1 VSRYFASDSFRTGGQ
16 LVDQATWYA
25 GRDKVQHAVCGFVLA
40 TAWRRA
46 GLSRWLTLLLVLVAA
61 VAWEVAELL
70 RYLEWERRMHAMTA
84 VDMLAAPWPPFTD
97 QFSWRD
103 IVATMAGAL
112 LAVVL

>member
-25 GRDKVQHAVCGFVLA
+25 GRDKVQHAVCGFILA
-40 TAWRRA
+40 TVCRRA
-46 GLSRWLTLLLVLVAA
+46 GLSQRATLVVVLVAA
-61 VAWEVAELL
+61 IAWEVAELL